1 MNPEEVINESE
12 IQETSLQLSPETQAP
27 IAIAKG
33 KPCGMCAI
41 EVTSENKA
49 PRSWSRCI
57 DCHRIAGSAQ
67 KDRTTIVVKADST
80 ISEIEEKILKRHNK
94 KATIKDLEATINELS
109 QKKQDIKLGKVD
121 ITEIAEKIVPD
132 TKSAAQETDVV
143 IKKAVVP
150 KIVEAVAKKVIKA
163 KKEER
168 KPDVV
173 PERDFLQEEPIY
185 QEAPGMRRLFRRQ
198 VSSYIPKQAIDLTP
212 RIPGKYRR

>member
-1 MNPEEVINESE
+1 MNPEEVINESD
-12 IQETSLQLSPETQAP
+12 IQETSLIEPQETQAP

-132 TKSAAQETDVV
+132 TKSAAQDVV
-143 IKKAVVP
+143 IKKAVVVP

-212 RIPGKYRR
+212 RIPGRYRR

>member
-1 MNPEEVINESE
+1 MNPEKVISESE
-12 IQETSLQLSPETQAP
+12 IQETSLIEPQETQAP

-57 DCHRIAGSAQ
+57 DCHRIANSAH
-67 KDRTTIVVKADST
+67 KDKSTIVVKADST

-132 TKSAAQETDVV
+132 TKTDTDIV
-143 IKKAVVP
+143 IKKAPVP

-163 KKEER
+163 KKE

>member
-1 MNPEEVINESE
+1 MNPKEVINESE
-12 IQETSLQLSPETQAP
+12 IQETSQNEGSAPEQIEQAP
-27 IAIAKG
+27 ITIAKG

-57 DCHRIAGSAQ
+57 ACHRIAGSAQ

-121 ITEIAEKIVPD
+121 ITEIAEKIVVPD
-132 TKSAAQETDVV
+132 TPTPPTPPTP
-143 IKKAVVP
+143 VP

-163 KKEER
+163 KKEKE
-168 KPDVV
+168 VI
-173 PERDFLQEEPIY
+173 PERDFLQEEPLY
-185 QEAPGMRRLFRRQ
+185 QQAPGMRRLFKRQ
-198 VSSYIPKQAIDLTP
+198 VSNYIPKQAIDLTP